1 MPMIFTADSVR
12 DQLREVNKDYY
23 GRNTWNQAFG
33 QVDHRKQVGEES
45 LLSSYNDEMVNAYL
59 TAMNNKQS
67 IYGSNL
73 GQGYKQLASEEA
85 NLAMQSAF
93 DSYRSNYLSQKSA
106 LEENASKA
114 IGQYNSLLNTQ
125 SENHA
130 AYANYAFSYLAYL
143 YEKNRDAFTNPA
155 LGRYATYEDGE
166 ITGVKSIDELQQGMF
181 NADGSL
187 TDVGLDYFNMIQNY
201 GVSGAMGQYTFTNYL
216 MEKDPKLLQWLNS
229 ADSYSSGKT
238 NLDTFNE
245 VAGTNNEEYK
255 FNFANMTNE
264 QRRAYYDKYS
274 GVNTEM
280 TRKYEAGEYD
290 LEYQKAELE
299 NLVSYAKSL
308 GIYNEIEEKIKQA
321 NKNMSRYEEKYEDD
335 EEWAVSGA
343 INDYQDLYNSIVE
356 KSAQSDYAFTDTQ
369 RTVNREANYD
379 LVDQEITSLYDSKD
393 LTKDQFMSKARSILK
408 DYGTFSIDDSN
419 ESVDFDSKGATAPT
433 FTLTYETSNAGSED
447 ISLSYDTEKEITANT
462 EKFVAAKE
470 WNSRSTAGGGRIGSR
485 EKIDVAVGRI
495 GTVPVIRYNGK
506 YYRLSNVND
515 TADNRAFMLYLSS
528 FEK

>member
-33 QVDHRKQVGEES
+33 QVDYQKQVGEES
-45 LLSSYNDEMVNAYL
+45 LLSSYNDSMVNAYL

-73 GQGYKQLASEEA
+73 GQGYKRLLSEEA
-85 NLAMQSAF
+85 DLAMQSAF
-93 DSYRSNYLSQKSA
+93 DSYRANYLSQKST

-130 AYANYAFSYLAYL
+130 AYANHAFNYLAYL

-155 LGRYATYEDGE
+155 LGRYATYEDGV
-166 ITGVKSIDELQQGMF
+166 ITGIKSIDELQQGMF

-187 TDVGLDYFNMIQNY
+187 TDAGLDYFNMIQNY

-255 FNFANMTNE
+255 FNFANMTDE
-264 QRRAYYDKYS
+264 QKQAYYAKYS

-280 TRKYEAGEYD
+280 TRKYDEGEYD

-308 GIYNEIEEKIKQA
+308 GIYNEIEEQVKKA
-321 NKNMSRYEEKYEDD
+321 NKNMSTYEEKYEDN
-335 EEWAVSGA
+335 EEWAVSSA
-343 INDYQDLYNSIVE
+343 INDYQDLYNTIVE
-356 KSAQSDYAFTDTQ
+356 KSAQSDYAFTNTQ

-379 LVDQEITSLYDSKD
+379 LFETEYNELQSSGLTGEDYAKKGREILNN
-393 LTKDQFMSKARSILK
+393 
-408 DYGTFSIDDSN
+408 YGTFSIDDSN
-419 ESVDFDSKGATAPT
+419 ESVDFGSKGATAPT

-470 WNSRSTAGGGRIGSR
+470 WNSRPTAGGGRIGSR

-515 TADNRAFMLYLSS
+515 TADNNAFMLYLSS